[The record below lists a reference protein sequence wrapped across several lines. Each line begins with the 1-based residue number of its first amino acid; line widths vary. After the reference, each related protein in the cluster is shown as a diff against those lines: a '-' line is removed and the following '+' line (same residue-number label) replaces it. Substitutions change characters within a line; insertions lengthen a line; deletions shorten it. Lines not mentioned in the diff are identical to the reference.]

1 MKQKIV
7 LIVILVFC
15 LNLVS
20 SADAAALEVSAKS
33 AVLICADSGQI
44 LYALN
49 ENMQMPMASTT
60 KIMTAL
66 LALENLPLNGTVTVG
81 NEVLRVD
88 GTSLGLKPGDQIVL
102 YDLVCGMML
111 ASGNDAANAVAVAVS
126 GSVDAFVALMN
137 LRAKEIG
144 MENTVFGTPSGLDA
158 QAHFST
164 AADMA
169 LLTRTALRNEAFAQ
183 IASTYNAK
191 ISIGDRTVWLTN
203 HNRLLNSYSGMTG
216 VKTGFT
222 KKSGRCLVTS
232 AQRNDTEI
240 IAVTLQAPDDWNDHR
255 ALLDYG
261 FSVTETYTLT
271 PETQTYYVDVV
282 GSAISRV
289 SCSANGMLAYSAQ
302 SQLQNVEQVVC
313 LPQFIYA
320 PARAGEVIGEI
331 LFFNEGQYMDRVPL
345 CLDENIDV
353 ALQMQGLSFT
363 DRILQKLNGWFLN
376 G

>member
-66 LALENLPLNGTVTVG
+66 LALENLPLNETVTVG

-88 GTSLGLKPGDQIVL
+88 GTSLGLKPGDRIVL

-302 SQLQNVEQVVC
+302 SQLQDVEQVVC